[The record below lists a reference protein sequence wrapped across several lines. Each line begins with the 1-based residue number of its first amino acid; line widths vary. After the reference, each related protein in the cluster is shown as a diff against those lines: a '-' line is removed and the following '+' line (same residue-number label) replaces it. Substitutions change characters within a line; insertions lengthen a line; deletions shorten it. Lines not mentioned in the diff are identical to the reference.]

1 MAAQNSS
8 SATTAP
14 AVKPDM
20 KIFYACFIALMT
32 TAFGFVLRAIV
43 LPTWGHQFNLTQ
55 TQLGEISGVGLWPFA
70 ISIVL
75 FSLIIDKIGYKTAM
89 IFGVICHF
97 TSTLIT
103 IFATGYWSLYVGTF
117 IAALSAGTVE
127 AVANPVVATMFPN
140 DKVKW
145 LSRLHAGWAGGL
157 VLGGIMGLLIGE
169 STGWEYKIALIF
181 IPAVIYAV
189 ITFFCKFPLNERV
202 QAGVSYKE
210 MLQEVGALGC
220 LIITALIVFQ
230 LGAVIGWSPTV
241 SVIATIII
249 AAGFGFYTR
258 SLGQP
263 LFVIF
268 LLIMLPL
275 AITELGTDSW
285 ISDLMTPETKK
296 IGLQAGWVLVYTS
309 AIMLVL
315 RFFAGPISH
324 KASSPGLL
332 ALCAAIAIVGLY
344 LMSVSSG
351 VMILVAATIYGI
363 AKTFFWPTMLGMV
376 SERFPKGGALTL
388 NITGGL
394 GMIAAGVIGAGIL
407 GFFQDKSIDQ
417 NITKY
422 DVANKTAIHSTY
434 VTEKKTSVFGSY
446 EAIDQTKLSAAGTGE
461 QEVVKN
467 IQDGA
472 RKEALKNV
480 LIFPITM
487 FVSFVLLLIYFRS
500 KGGYKVIL
508 LKKQEEDIIKI

>member
-1 MAAQNSS
+1 MTAQQQRSAA
-8 SATTAP
+8 ATA
-14 AVKPDM
+14 APDM
-20 KIFYACFIALMT
+20 KIFYACFIALTT

-89 IFGVICHF
+89 IFGVICHV
-97 TSTLIT
+97 TSTTLT
-103 IFATGYWSLYVGTF
+103 IFATGYWTLYIGTF
-117 IAALSAGTVE
+117 IAALGAGTVE
-127 AVANPVVATMFPN
+127 AVANPVVATMFPK

-169 STGWEYKIALIF
+169 NTAWEYKIALIF
-181 IPAVIYAV
+181 IPTVMYAV

-210 MLQEVGALGC
+210 MLQEVGALGA

-230 LGAVIGWSPTV
+230 LGAVIGWSTTV
-241 SVIATIII
+241 SVIATLVI
-249 AAGFGFYTR
+249 AAGFGYYTR

-268 LLIMLPL
+268 LLIMIPL

-285 ISDLMTPETKK
+285 ISDLMTPETQK

-309 AIMLVL
+309 LIMLIL

-324 KASSPGLL
+324 KFSSPGLL
-332 ALCAAIAIVGLY
+332 AVCSAIAIVGLY
-344 LMSVSSG
+344 LLSVSSG

-407 GFFQDKSIDQ
+407 GFMQDKTIDQ
-417 NITKY
+417 NIAKY
-422 DVANKTAIHSTY
+422 DAANNTAIHSTY
-434 VTEKKTSVFGSY
+434 VTDKKTSVFGDY
-446 EAIDQTKLSAAGTGE
+446 EGLDQTKLAAANTEE
-461 QEVVKN
+461 QGVVKT

-472 RKEALKNV
+472 KKEALKNV
-480 LIFPITM
+480 LIFPIIM
-487 FVSFVLLLIYFRS
+487 FLSFLGLILYFRS

-508 LKKQEEDIIKI
+508 LKRQEEDIINI